1 MRKGDAPLRG
11 CGCGDKAQREAAGRA
26 SFRREWKMFRR
37 RPRAPEGEPVQGRQV
52 PSPQGEEVTTAPK
65 EEILQF
71 DRGRRDVL
79 YLAVVVA
86 LILGIAVVVYA
97 FNLEMLSGLFGSEY
111 FNNVTRVSLA
121 LLIVAFVLYL
131 MRRERDYSRQS
142 LKVFEELR
150 STTDALR
157 KKLEDLTALLE
168 VSKLVAI
175 TDDLHAKL
183 EKKMPHMK
191 GHWKRVA
198 FYAVEIARRMELD
211 EDYVRLVERAASL
224 MDIGMLQVAGQ
235 LSDAAFRA
243 GELVPADKEM
253 IKQHPRL
260 GAEMLAAIRPN
271 WEIIPIVRGHHE
283 WWNGM
288 GYPDGLKGESI
299 PLGSRILSVADAF
312 VAMTS
317 WRAYRDVMEVKEAV
331 KEIAAYS
338 GVQFDPRVVNAFLS
352 VMTPRIYGMEGKG
365 EKVEELRLLREINL
379 DPTPRKA
386 PHPL

>member
-1 MRKGDAPLRG
+1 
-11 CGCGDKAQREAAGRA
+11 
-26 SFRREWKMFRR
+26 MFGRR
-37 RPRAPEGEPVQGRQV
+37 RGTPHGETVMGKPASSPPREDSSPAPE
-52 PSPQGEEVTTAPK
+52 
-65 EEILQF
+65 EEIRLF
-71 DRGRRDVL
+71 DRGRRDLL
-79 YLAVVVA
+79 YLAVLIA

-97 FNLEMLSGLFGSEY
+97 FNLEMLSGLFGSDY
-111 FNNVTRVSLA
+111 FNNFTRVSLA
-121 LLIVAFVLYL
+121 LLIVAFVAYL

-142 LKVFEELR
+142 MRVFEELR
-150 STTDALR
+150 RTTDGLR
-157 KKLEDLTALLE
+157 KQMEDLTALLE

-175 TDDLHAKL
+175 ADDLHARL

-211 EDYVRLVERAASL
+211 EDYVRLVERAANL

-243 GELVPADKEM
+243 GELAPADKEM
-253 IKQHPRL
+253 IKRHPLL

-299 PLGSRILSVADAF
+299 PLGARILSVADAF

-317 WRAYRDVMEVKEAV
+317 WRGYRDIKEVKEAV
-331 KEIAAYS
+331 KEITTYS
-338 GVQFDPRVVNAFLS
+338 GVQFDPRVVNAFLA
-352 VMTPRIYGMEGKG
+352 VMTPRIYGMEGEG
-365 EKVEELRLLREINL
+365 EAVEELRLLREINVE
-379 DPTPRKA
+379 PSPPRKA

>member
-1 MRKGDAPLRG
+1 MN
-11 CGCGDKAQREAAGRA
+11 QRRRFPPCERMKKEGSRLEAW
-26 SFRREWKMFRR
+26 SFRESMMFRR
-37 RPRAPEGEPVQGRQV
+37 REKARPGETGKEDRASSTVY
-52 PSPQGEEVTTAPK
+52 EEQ
-65 EEILQF
+65 IQQF
-71 DRGRRDVL
+71 DRRRRDVL
-79 YLAVVVA
+79 YLAVLIT

-97 FNLEMLSGLFGSEY
+97 FNLETLSGLFRSDY
-111 FNNVTRVSLA
+111 FNNFTRISLA
-121 LLIVAFVLYL
+121 LLIVAFTAYL
-131 MRRERDYSRQS
+131 MRREKDYSRQS
-142 LKVFEELR
+142 VKVFEELR
-150 STTDALR
+150 RTIDDLR
-157 KKLEDLTALLE
+157 VQMEDLTAMLE

-175 TDDLHAKL
+175 ADDLHERL

-211 EDYVRLVERAASL
+211 EDYVRLVERAANL

-260 GAEMLAAIRPN
+260 GAEMLSAIRPN

-299 PLGSRILSVADAF
+299 PLGARILSVADAF

-317 WRAYRDVMEVKEAV
+317 WRAYRDVMDVKEAV
-331 KEIAAYS
+331 KEISAYS
-338 GVQFDPRVVNAFLS
+338 GVQFDPRVVNAFLA
-352 VMTPRIYGMEGKG
+352 VITPRIYGMEGRG
-365 EKVEELRLLREINL
+365 EKEEEIKLLREINA
-379 DPTPRKA
+379 DPSASRKA
-386 PHPL
+386 AHPL